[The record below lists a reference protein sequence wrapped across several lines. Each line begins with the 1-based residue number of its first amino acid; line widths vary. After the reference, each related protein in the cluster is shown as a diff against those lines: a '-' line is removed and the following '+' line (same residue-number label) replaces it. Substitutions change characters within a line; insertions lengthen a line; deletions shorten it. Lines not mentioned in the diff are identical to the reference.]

1 MKNKRMQRPK
11 IAADITETVGNTP
24 LVRLAKLGAGLAAEI
39 IVKLEYFNP
48 MSSVKCRIG
57 NAMITA
63 AEEQGILRQGM
74 EIVEPTSGNTGIGL
88 AYAAA
93 AKGYP
98 ITLTMPDT
106 MSVERRLLLKS
117 FGANLILTPGEKG
130 MPGAIERAVEIEKS
144 DSKFYM
150 PQQFNNPANPGIH
163 EKTTALE
170 ILEDT
175 DGSVDILVA
184 GVGTGG
190 TISGTA
196 KVLKENDPSLQAI
209 AVEPTDSAVLSG
221 GSPGPHKLQGI
232 GAGFIPEVLDL
243 RLVDEVCRET
253 SQDSAETVRR
263 LALEEGILVG
273 ISSGAILSAALKVA
287 ARTEN
292 KGKVLVAV
300 LPDSGERYLST
311 WLFSDSE

>member
-150 PQQFNNPANPGIH
+150 PQQFNNPANPRVH